1 MGMRP
6 CRFRVGNRDQ
16 EILGEERMELKPD
29 DGKRRELGM
38 LGGDFSGL
46 QERMESDG

>member
-16 EILGEERMELKPD
+16 EILGEERMELKQIIER
-29 DGKRRELGM
+29 GGSRQC
-38 LGGDFSGL
+38 GGDFSGL
-46 QERMESDG
+46 LERMESDG